1 MVQPL
6 YFLKG
11 MLKDAFLIGPNH
23 KRLMTT
29 MDVAS
34 QGESLGIRYVQ
45 PLFEDKSLKQIY
57 VAQLDSSNED
67 SDEDE
72 IYNIQAQYQRLKMG
86 HDGLY
91 QIEI

>member
-1 MVQPL
+1 
-6 YFLKG
+6 
-11 MLKDAFLIGPNH
+11 
-23 KRLMTT
+23 

-34 QGESLGIRYVQ
+34 EGESLGIRYVH
-45 PLFEDKSLKQIY
+45 PFFEDKPLKQIK

-67 SDEDE
+67 SGEDE
-72 IYNIQAQYQRLKMG
+72 IYNTQAQYQRSKMG

>member
-1 MVQPL
+1 M
-6 YFLKG
+6 
-11 MLKDAFLIGPNH
+11 I
-23 KRLMTT
+23 T

-34 QGESLGIRYVQ
+34 QGESLGIHY
-45 PLFEDKSLKQIY
+45 LHLFFEDKSLKQIY
-57 VAQLDSSNED
+57 VAQLDSLNED

-72 IYNIQAQYQRLKMG
+72 IYNTQAQYQRLKMG